1 MTKLLYALQ
10 LTILFLVLVSCSS
23 AAEQN
28 NFGNDLT
35 NAMEFDDAIGAYS
48 SAQVSDPDN
57 PIPYINVA
65 KAYFEQGNLDIAVE
79 VLEQAILRGDET
91 IQAQAHYNIGN
102 FYFMSQEM
110 DSAILAYREAL
121 IINPDDN
128 NARQNL
134 ELAMFYNSSPT
145 PIDDEMK
152 TEPDENQV
160 NPTATPTFE
169 PLDSD
174 DPSPT
179 PEESHFSRRTPEG
192 GIEGDQFGKQGP
204 MTPFPNGTPTS
215 PKAEDG
221 ELPGT
226 IQPDENIY
234 SPFSD
239 NPATAPPS
247 SEGKKSW

>member
-1 MTKLLYALQ
+1 MTRLQFILLSL
-10 LTILFLVLVSCSS
+10 ILVACSS
-23 AAEQN
+23 VAEQN
-28 NFGNDLT
+28 NTGNSLT
-35 NAMEFDDAIGAYS
+35 NALDFDDAIIAYS

-57 PIPYINVA
+57 PIPYINAA

-91 IQAQAHYNIGN
+91 IKAQAYYNIGN
-102 FYFMSQEM
+102 FYFMSQQM
-110 DSAILAYREAL
+110 DDAILAYREAL
-121 IINPDDN
+121 IINPNDE

-134 ELAMFYNSSPT
+134 ELAMFYSSTPT
-145 PIDDEMK
+145 PFDDEMK

-160 NPTATPTFE
+160 DPTASPTLQ
-169 PLDSD
+169 PLNID

-179 PEESHFSRRTPEG
+179 PDRVSFSERTPEG
-192 GIEGDQFGKQGP
+192 GIEGDRFGNQGP
-204 MTPFPNGTPTS
+204 MTPFPNETPTS
-215 PKAEDG
+215 SKEEDG

-239 NPATAPPS
+239 NPVTPS
-247 SEGKKSW
+247 SSESKKGW

>member
-1 MTKLLYALQ
+1 MTKLIYGLQ
-10 LTILFLVLVSCSS
+10 LALFLIMVSCSS

-28 NFGNDLT
+28 NIGNDMT
-35 NAMEFDDAIGAYS
+35 TGMNFEEAINAYS

-65 KAYFEQGNLDIAVE
+65 KAYFEQGNLDIAIE
-79 VLEQAILRGDET
+79 VLEQAILRGDDT
-91 IQAQAHYNIGN
+91 IKAQAYYDIGN

-110 DSAILAYREAL
+110 NNAILAYREAL
-121 IINPDDN
+121 IINPDDS
-128 NARQNL
+128 NARHNL
-134 ELAMFYNSSPT
+134 ELAMYYSSTPT
-145 PIDDEMK
+145 PFDEEMK
-152 TEPDENQV
+152 TESEENQV
-160 NPTATPTFE
+160 DPTVTPTLE
-169 PLDSD
+169 PLDLE
-174 DPSPT
+174 DPSPE
-179 PEESHFSRRTPEG
+179 PDEIHFNVRTPEG
-192 GIEGDQFGKQGP
+192 GLEGDQFGNQGP

-239 NPATAPPS
+239 NPATPPPDS
-247 SEGKKSW
+247 GSKKSW

>member
-1 MTKLLYALQ
+1 MRKLANGFQ
-10 LTILFLVLVSCSS
+10 LAVLFILLVSCTS

-28 NFGNDLT
+28 NIGNDLT
-35 NAMEFDDAIGAYS
+35 NAMDLDNAINAYS
-48 SAQVSDPDN
+48 AAQVSEPDN

-65 KAYFEQGNLDIAVE
+65 KAYFEQGDLDIAVE

-91 IQAQAHYNIGN
+91 IKAQAYYNIGN

-110 DSAILAYREAL
+110 DNAIIAYREAL
-121 IINPDDN
+121 IISPDDS
-128 NARQNL
+128 NARHNL
-134 ELAMFYNSSPT
+134 ELAMYYSSTPT
-145 PIDDEMK
+145 PYDDEMK

-160 NPTATPTFE
+160 DPTATPTFE

-179 PEESHFSRRTPEG
+179 PEESHFSKRTPEG

-239 NPATAPPS
+239 NPATPPS
-247 SEGKKSW
+247 TSESKKSW

>member
-1 MTKLLYALQ
+1 MSKLIYGLQ
-10 LTILFLVLVSCSS
+10 IAILILMLVSCSS

-28 NFGNDLT
+28 NLGNSLT
-35 NAMEFDDAIGAYS
+35 TAMDFDDAIIAYS

-91 IQAQAHYNIGN
+91 IQAQAYYNIGN

-110 DSAILAYREAL
+110 DDAIIAYRESL
-121 IINPDDN
+121 IINPDDS

-134 ELAMFYNSSPT
+134 ELAMFYSSTAT
-145 PIDDEMK
+145 PFDDEMK
-152 TEPDENQV
+152 TEPEENQV
-160 NPTATPTFE
+160 NPTATPTDL
-169 PLDSD
+169 PLDSE

-179 PEESHFSRRTPEG
+179 PRISSFSKRTPEG
-192 GIEGDQFGKQGP
+192 GIEGDRFGKQGP

-239 NPATAPPS
+239 DPRTPPS
-247 SEGKKSW
+247 NTESGKSW